1 MLWKN
6 LRDFTPPKSFLD
18 LMNLTMNLDTHIR
31 MHTHTISYDFI
42 LKFLELGIL
51 LSNHCVGAAT
61 GADSVLNCA
70 QCRD

>member
-1 MLWKN
+1 MLLKN
-6 LRDFTPPKSFLD
+6 LRDFAPPKSFLD
-18 LMNLTMNLDTHIR
+18 LMNFTMNLDTHIR

-51 LSNHCVGAAT
+51 LSNQCVGATAT
-61 GADSVLNCA
+61 DSVLNCA